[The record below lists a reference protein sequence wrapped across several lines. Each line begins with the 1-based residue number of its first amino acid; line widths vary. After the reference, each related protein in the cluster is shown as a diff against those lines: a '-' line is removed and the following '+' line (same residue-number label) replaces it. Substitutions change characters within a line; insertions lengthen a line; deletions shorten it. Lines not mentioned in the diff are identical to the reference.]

1 MTNQELIDLWR
12 KSKELSFVKWLDKK
26 EQGCQFCETPY
37 NQPWCPHTEENNENT
52 QSE

>member
-12 KSKELSFVKWLDKK
+12 KSKEPSFVKWLDKK
-26 EQGCQFCETPY
+26 EQGCQFCETPC
-37 NQPWCPHTEENNENT
+37 NQPWCPHTEESDENT